1 MNIDPSNLKYAA
13 SHEWARDNGDG
24 TVIVGISDHA
34 QESLGDVVYVELP
47 ELGALISAGDEAGV
61 VESVKAASDIY
72 TPVSGEIVGINE
84 QLEEEPEVINGS
96 PYEDG
101 WLFIVKMSD
110 PQELDNLMSADEY
123 TTLSEVN

>member
-1 MNIDPSNLKYAA
+1 M
-13 SHEWARDNGDG
+13 
-24 TVIVGISDHA
+24 
-34 QESLGDVVYVELP
+34 YVELP
-47 ELGALISAGDEAGV
+47 QLGTLISAGDEAGV

-123 TTLSEVN
+123 TNLSEVN

>member
-1 MNIDPSNLKYAA
+1 MKYAN
-13 SHEWARDNGDG
+13 SHEWARDKGDG

-47 ELGALISAGDEAGV
+47 QLGTLISAGDEAGV

-72 TPVSGEIVGINE
+72 TPVSGEIVGTNE
-84 QLEEEPEVINGS
+84 QLEEEPEIINGS

-110 PQELDNLMSADEY
+110 PEELDSLMSADEY
-123 TTLSEVN
+123 TISSEEN